1 MAAMTEAP
9 PVVRCIHVPSWRA
22 MPPERPPAETAV
34 AALRRR
40 LIPFLFLLYV
50 VAYLDRVNIGFA
62 ALDMNRDLGF
72 SATVYGLGSGIFF
85 VSYTLLEVPSNLVLA
100 RVGARAWIGR
110 IMLTW
115 GLVSIAMAFVR
126 DATSFYVLR
135 FLLGAA
141 EAGFFPGIIYYL
153 TQWFPARERAHAIAL
168 FMTGTAIAGVIGGP
182 LSSGLLLLDGA
193 LGLRGWQ
200 WLFVV
205 EGIPAVLLAPIV
217 WRRLDTRP
225 AEAQWLTPAERTWLV
240 DTLAAEAREAPPGAR
255 HDLAGAFR
263 SGRLWRLA
271 LIYFCI
277 VMAFYGVSF
286 WLPQIVQALGAQA
299 SSTVALISS
308 IPYVVAAIGMVFVG
322 RHSDQSGERRWHVAG
337 PALIGAAGFALA
349 ATLPAS
355 VSWSLAALSLAAFG
369 IWGALGPFWALP
381 TVFLQGSAAAGGIAL
396 VNAVGNIGGFVGP
409 TIVGYARDTTGSF
422 GAGLWVLA
430 GVLLAGAV
438 VTLSLPEETTAPPPA
453 SK

>member
-1 MAAMTEAP
+1 MPAP
-9 PVVRCIHVPSWRA
+9 PPPSA
-22 MPPERPPAETAV
+22 TAI

-85 VSYTLLEVPSNLVLA
+85 VSYTLLEVPSNLILA

-115 GLVSIAMAFVR
+115 GLVSIGMAFVR
-126 DATSFYVLR
+126 DATTFYLLR

-153 TQWFPARERAHAIAL
+153 TQWFPARERAHAVAL

-182 LSSGLLLLDGA
+182 ISSGLLLFDGVF
-193 LGLRGWQ
+193 GLRGWQ
-200 WLFVV
+200 WLFVI
-205 EGIPAVLLAPIV
+205 EGIPAILLAPIV

-225 AEAQWLTPAERTWLV
+225 ADARWLTDAERTWLV
-240 DTLAAEAREAPPGAR
+240 ATLEAEAQAAPGAH
-255 HDLAGAFR
+255 HDMRGALR
-263 SGRLWRLA
+263 SWRLWRLA
-271 LIYFCI
+271 AIYFCI
-277 VMAFYGVSF
+277 VLAFYGVSF
-286 WLPQIVQALGAQA
+286 WLPQIVQSLGTLP
-299 SSTVALISS
+299 SSVVALVSS
-308 IPYVVAAIGMVFVG
+308 LPYVVAAVGMVFVG
-322 RHSDQSGERRWHVAG
+322 RSSDRTGERRRHVAI
-337 PALIGAAGFALA
+337 PALIGAAGFIAA
-349 ATLPAS
+349 ATVPAS
-355 VSWSLAALSLAAFG
+355 VTLSLLALSVAAFG

-381 TVFLQGSAAAGGIAL
+381 TAFLRGTAAAGGVAL

-409 TIVGYARDTTGSF
+409 TLVGYARDATGSF
-422 GAGLWVLA
+422 AAGLWVLA
-430 GVLLAGAV
+430 AGLVAGALL
-438 VTLSLPEETTAPPPA
+438 TLGLPDETANR
-453 SK
+453 S

>member
-1 MAAMTEAP
+1 MPSAP
-9 PVVRCIHVPSWRA
+9 PSQ
-22 MPPERPPAETAV
+22 TAI

-85 VSYTLLEVPSNLVLA
+85 VSYTLLEVPSNLILE

-115 GLVSIAMAFVR
+115 GLVSIGMAFVR
-126 DATSFYVLR
+126 DAATFYALR

-153 TQWFPARERAHAIAL
+153 TQWFPARERAHAVAL

-182 LSSGLLLLDGA
+182 ISSGLLLLDGVW
-193 LGLRGWQ
+193 GLRGWQ

-205 EGIPAVLLAPIV
+205 EGIPAILLAPVV
-217 WRRLDTRP
+217 WKRLDAGPSDAT
-225 AEAQWLTPAERTWLV
+225 WLTDSERAWLV
-240 DTLAAEAREAPPGAR
+240 ATLAAEAREAPPGAR
-255 HDLAGAFR
+255 HDMRGALA

-271 LIYFCI
+271 AVYFCI
-277 VMAFYGVSF
+277 VLAFYGVSF
-286 WLPQIVQALGAQA
+286 WLPQIVQSLGTLP
-299 SSTVALISS
+299 SSAVALISS
-308 IPYVVAAIGMVFVG
+308 VPYVIAAVGMVFIG
-322 RHSDQSGERRWHVAG
+322 RHSDRTGERRRHVAI
-337 PALIGAAGFALA
+337 PALVGATGFIAA
-349 ATLPAS
+349 ATVPTS
-355 VSWSLAALSLAAFG
+355 VSLSLAALSLAAFG

-381 TVFLQGSAAAGGIAL
+381 TAFLRGSAAAGGVAL

-409 TIVGYARDTTGSF
+409 TLVGYARDATGSF
-422 GAGLWVLA
+422 AAGLWVLA
-430 GVLLAGAV
+430 GGLVLGALLTV
-438 VTLSLPEETTAPPPA
+438 GLPDETAAAPAA